1 MVQKVILDVDT
12 GCDDAVAMLM
22 AGHHPALEFVA
33 VMPVHGNVHLEV
45 TRENTLKLLSAGKL
59 EHVPVYVGANAPLI
73 GPIIAGDGDQI
84 IRLPFPESSIQ
95 PQDTHAVNFLIDYY
109 MSGKGA
115 DTIYMPIGPLTNLAL
130 ALRIEPK
137 LAERIPKIVT
147 MGGAYIE
154 GNTTPSAEFNILADP
169 EAAHIVYSAGIPITM
184 IGLEV
189 TDKAEIRKEDIKQIR
204 EIGTPWADAAAEIIN
219 IIVDIHTKIPG
230 MTGGIVYDAC
240 AVAAVIDPTI
250 IQTKSMH
257 IDIEIKGTYTRGR
270 TVADIRDRK
279 NLPKNVEVGTNI
291 DREKFLDILIDSL
304 R

>member
-1 MVQKVILDVDT
+1 MAQKVILDVDT

-33 VMPVHGNVHLEV
+33 VLPVHGNVHLEV
-45 TRENTLKLLSAGKL
+45 TRENTLKLLSAGQL

-84 IRLPFPESSIQ
+84 IRLPFPESDIQ
-95 PQDTHAVNFLIDYY
+95 PQDKHAVNFLIDYY
-109 MSGKGA
+109 MSGEGA

-137 LAERIPKIVT
+137 LAKHIPQIVT

-169 EAAHIVYSAGIPITM
+169 EAAHIVYSAGIPIKM

-189 TDKAEIRKEDIKQIR
+189 TDQAEVYKKDIQRIR

-219 IIVDIHTKIPG
+219 IIVDIHLKYPG
-230 MTGGIVYDAC
+230 RTGGIVYDAC
-240 AVAAVIDPTI
+240 AVAAVIDPSI
-250 IQTKSMH
+250 VQTRAMH
-257 IDIEIKGTYTRGR
+257 IDIEINGTYTRGR
-270 TVADIRDRK
+270 TVADTRGRK
-279 NLPKNVEVGTNI
+279 NLTKNVEVGTGI
-291 DREKFLDILIDSL
+291 DREKFLDILYESL